1 MDQSTVLQSLAQS
14 DLVIAHFVAVCRP
27 YFDRNRL

>member
-1 MDQSTVLQSLAQS
+1 MDQSTVLQSLARS